1 MWIQSHYDTIFSAI
15 SHTVITDRLI
25 FRRCGA
31 QVVSPSGIHCN
42 YLCQRSGWG
51 CVVGP
56 VCLCVCVSVTRI
68 TPNVIS
74 QFDWNLILWLD
85 LPVGRVDWLLVVIR
99 SRGGFLIT
107 LSLSSAFSCRMGQFR
122 RFISISRAVTGRF
135 SQNSAKWLT
144 STGEWIQYILGAI
157 RRTPKSWSIRKA
169 GFDSRITYG
178 WGCMLWRRFAVF
190 EYFLLR
196 FSTTRGTPPVPFLLY
211 QMLQLTRG
219 ELYCTDHH
227 YCFNL

>member
-122 RFISISRAVTGRF
+122 RFISISHAATGRF
-135 SQNSAKWLT
+135 SQNSAKCL
-144 STGEWIQYILGAI
+144 IQPYCCHMLNKDLEIWRFGDWREMIDVDRRMNPIHFGSDPADTQILI
-157 RRTPKSWSIRKA
+157 NPE
-169 GFDSRITYG
+169 SRI
-178 WGCMLWRRFAVF
+178 WFPDHLWLGLHALAEVCC
-190 EYFLLR
+190 LWVL
-196 FSTTRGTPPVPFLLY
+196 ST
-211 QMLQLTRG
+211 
-219 ELYCTDHH
+219 
-227 YCFNL
+227 